1 MLAINILETNH
12 PAAYSFFDRR
22 MIMTQNARTF
32 TPAEAGVVSGLGRK
46 VIDNAI
52 DKKFVPGVAMPSVDP
67 ADPDGTR
74 RHRRLISK
82 TDLLWIYVNSRAGG
96 AIPAEA
102 RGALYERFAANADAQ
117 EFRVSD
123 LVIIDIAAARREVEA
138 RQSALDR
145 AKARILSDPEVLG
158 GEPVYKGTRVPVHDV
173 AASLDKGIS
182 RERILAAYP
191 MLDEDALDQALLYA
205 EAFPPRGRPR
215 EAPRTSPP
223 LEPIE

>member
-1 MLAINILETNH
+1 M
-12 PAAYSFFDRR
+12 F
-22 MIMTQNARTF
+22 MTQNARTF
-32 TPAEAGVVSGLGRK
+32 TSAEAGVVSGLGRK
-46 VIDNAI
+46 AIDNAI
-52 DKKFVPGVAMPSVDP
+52 DKKVVPGVAMPSVDP

-74 RHRRLISK
+74 RQRRVISK

-96 AIPAEA
+96 AIPTEA
-102 RGALYERFAANADAQ
+102 RPALYERFAANSSAR

-123 LVIIDIAAARREVEA
+123 LVIIDIAAARREVDA
-138 RQSALDR
+138 RESVLDR
-145 AKARILSDPEVLG
+145 AKAGILSDPDVIG
-158 GEPVYKGTRVPVHDV
+158 GEPVFKGTRVPVFDV

-191 MLDEDALDQALLYA
+191 MLDDIALDHALLYA

-223 LEPIE
+223 LEPIEETAVRRRPPG

>member
-1 MLAINILETNH
+1 MAQNV
-12 PAAYSFFDRR
+12 RR
-22 MIMTQNARTF
+22 F

-46 VIDNAI
+46 AIDNAI
-52 DKKFVPGVAMPSVDP
+52 DKRVVPIVAMPSVDP

-74 RHRRLISK
+74 RQRRLISR

-102 RGALYERFAANADAQ
+102 RAALYERFAANARAQ
-117 EFRVSD
+117 KFRVSD

-138 RQSALDR
+138 RESALDR
-145 AKARILSDPEVLG
+145 AKARIVSDPAVIG
-158 GEPVYKGTRVPVHDV
+158 GEPVFVGTRVPVYDV

-182 RERILAAYP
+182 RERIRVAYP
-191 MLDEDALDQALLYA
+191 VLDEDALDQALLYA

-223 LEPIE
+223 LAPIKEAAVRRRPPG

>member
-1 MLAINILETNH
+1 M
-12 PAAYSFFDRR
+12 F
-22 MIMTQNARTF
+22 MTQNVRKF

-46 VIDNAI
+46 AIDNAI
-52 DKKFVPGVAMPSVDP
+52 DKRVVPSAAKPSVDP
-67 ADPDGTR
+67 ADPGGTR
-74 RHRRLISK
+74 RQRRLISK

-102 RGALYERFAANADAQ
+102 RAALYERFAANAGTQ

-138 RQSALDR
+138 RESALDR
-145 AKARILSDPEVLG
+145 AKARIVSNPDVIG
-158 GEPVYKGTRVPVHDV
+158 GEPVFVGTRVPVYDV

-182 RERILAAYP
+182 RERILAAYRG
-191 MLDEDALDQALLYA
+191 LDEDALDQALLYA

-223 LEPIE
+223 LAPIKEAAVRRRPPG

>member
-1 MLAINILETNH
+1 M
-12 PAAYSFFDRR
+12 F
-22 MIMTQNARTF
+22 MTQNARTF

-46 VIDNAI
+46 AIDNAI
-52 DKKFVPGVAMPSVDP
+52 DKRVVPIIAMSSVDP

-74 RHRRLISK
+74 RQKRLISK

-102 RGALYERFAANADAQ
+102 RAALYERFAANAGAQ
-117 EFRVSD
+117 KFRVSD

-138 RQSALDR
+138 RESALDR
-145 AKARILSDPEVLG
+145 AKAGILSDPDVIG
-158 GEPVYKGTRVPVHDV
+158 GEPVFKGTRVPVYDV
-173 AASLDKGIS
+173 TASLDKGIS

-191 MLDEDALDQALLYA
+191 MLDEDALDDALLYA

-223 LEPIE
+223 LEPIEVTAERRRPPG